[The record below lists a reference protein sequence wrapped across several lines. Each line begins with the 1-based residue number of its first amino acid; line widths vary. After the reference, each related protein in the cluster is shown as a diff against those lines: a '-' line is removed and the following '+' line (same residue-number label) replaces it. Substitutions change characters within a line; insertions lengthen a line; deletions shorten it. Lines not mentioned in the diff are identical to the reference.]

1 METNHSFLKHLVCA
15 LQRITFTS
23 PVCVSITKT
32 KAMCDLWVTTARG
45 RGKKVSNCMALQ
57 DSIST
62 PAQSADGHL
71 CRKTRKHYKAYI
83 SGFSS
88 ALSTY
93 IINSTLEF
101 DLLVKI
107 TVIEYFPIVSGI
119 TGVVLAWQIQVTGG
133 HCW

>member
-1 METNHSFLKHLVCA
+1 
-15 LQRITFTS
+15 
-23 PVCVSITKT
+23 
-32 KAMCDLWVTTARG
+32 
-45 RGKKVSNCMALQ
+45 MALQ

-71 CRKTRKHYKAYI
+71 CRETRKHYKAYI
-83 SGFSS
+83 SGFPS
-88 ALSTY
+88 ALSPY
-93 IINSTLEF
+93 IMTSILES

-107 TVIEYFPIVSGI
+107 TVIEYFPIVAGI